1 LGKAISRLE
10 LLHINL
16 IGAGAALLLSVIL
29 FFALIRPKQEATTA
43 MKADVASVE
52 GSGGTAVAVQG
63 KQTDLAN
70 AKKQAVETNEDWMV
84 NSRLYMPGVPYGT
97 TDQILATYENWLIK
111 VPAKWGTWLTSWY
124 DAQRADGITR
134 NPGVEFAIPSYST
147 DPNTLTQLTDLT
159 FPPGGKGWN
168 VSLTAKTF
176 DDAMRHLMRFNG
188 MRRHGM
194 PVIDNVSL
202 TGQSPN
208 LQLSYTLNIYVIPGS
223 VPPAPDPMLGGALA
237 SSSGGGGG
245 GGAPGPAGMN
255 AFGGPGGTPFGGGG
269 PPGPG
274 GQPIGGFGGPGPSA
288 RGKNSAAGMMK

>member
-1 LGKAISRLE
+1 MGKSISRLE

-16 IGAGAALLLSVIL
+16 IGAGAALLLTLIL

-43 MKADVASVE
+43 MRADVASVE
-52 GSGGTAVAVQG
+52 GSGGTAAAVQS
-63 KQTDLAN
+63 KQSDLAN
-70 AKKQAVETNEDWMV
+70 TKKQAVQTNADWQV
-84 NSRLYMPGVPYGT
+84 SSRLLMPGVPYGT

-111 VPAKWGTWLTSWY
+111 VPAQWGTWLTSWY

-147 DPNTLTQLTDLT
+147 DPNTLATLTDLT

-245 GGAPGPAGMN
+245 APGP
-255 AFGGPGGTPFGGGG
+255 GGSPFGNGG

-274 GQPIGGFGGPGPSA
+274 GQPLSGFGGPGG
-288 RGKNSAAGMMK
+288 RGKNSSAGMMK